1 MCILDTKGH
10 SARGRAVFLHE
21 VGGVAFRLI
30 IQNEVYAALTIQGH
44 IFGTMACDGL
54 EAKGVKYF
62 REVFCVG
69 SGEFDKFEA
78 VEAHGIF
85 VEIWHE
91 SLLRGT

>member
-30 IQNEVYAALTIQGH
+30 IENEVDAALTIQGH
-44 IFGTMACDGL
+44 ILGTMACDGL
-54 EAKGVKYF
+54 KAEEVKYF
-62 REVFCVG
+62 REMFYVG

-78 VEAHGIF
+78 VKAHGVIE
-85 VEIWHE
+85 EIWHE